1 MHSAPQKAQNLQG
14 QQGAADSAPLDWPE
28 FHLDASRDGN
38 QSLDTQLSKSNAGS
52 LVPVSGPAFTT
63 TGAATSS
70 PAVYQGILYYT
81 TNTPEGNLRLST
93 IYAVDAMTGETIWSE
108 PFPNCGKDTKQTY
121 SFSSPAV
128 TTGLVN
134 GVATTELFVGRG
146 GTGPHGCVYDL
157 DGQTGAVIWT
167 YRTSQAVESSPAI
180 MSSNSGTIVVVG
192 DNYDFVHAFSVNYT
206 GSIGGH
212 ARPIWNFNNRHDP
225 PPPGYCLNSKNC
237 GDSVWSSPAEGQVM
251 VNGTLHHYAYFG
263 VGASVD
269 HIVGRV
275 DAIDMDT
282 IINNSPLLA
291 WSFWEPNPQPNN
303 DFGSVLVYTDQS
315 GLSSRVFSGT
325 DNGDMYGLDAA
336 SGIVYFDFN
345 TSAQL
350 GNIQSTIHSTGAL
363 VNLNGTLEL
372 IFGSGC
378 SPDIYNSTCNGPNN
392 GHVWAIDA
400 LSTNSSGTVIWQSQ
414 DFGGDMVSSPDVVNE
429 GADAVIFI
437 LGPWYPGTPARGD
450 LLALDPATGSIVGD
464 YQVFNQAYGALSTPA
479 IYGGRIYVTEG
490 YNIYS
495 RHNPGGGGLASF
507 RCATCS

>member
-1 MHSAPQKAQNLQG
+1 
-14 QQGAADSAPLDWPE
+14 
-28 FHLDASRDGN
+28 
-38 QSLDTQLSKSNAGS
+38 
-52 LVPVSGPAFTT
+52 
-63 TGAATSS
+63 
-70 PAVYQGILYYT
+70 
-81 TNTPEGNLRLST
+81 
-93 IYAVDAMTGETIWSE
+93 
-108 PFPNCGKDTKQTY
+108 
-121 SFSSPAV
+121 
-128 TTGLVN
+128 
-134 GVATTELFVGRG
+134 
-146 GTGPHGCVYDL
+146 
-157 DGQTGAVIWT
+157 
-167 YRTSQAVESSPAI
+167 
-180 MSSNSGTIVVVG
+180 
-192 DNYDFVHAFSVNYT
+192 
-206 GSIGGH
+206 
-212 ARPIWNFNNRHDP
+212 
-225 PPPGYCLNSKNC
+225 
-237 GDSVWSSPAEGQVM
+237 
-251 VNGTLHHYAYFG
+251 
-263 VGASVD
+263 
-269 HIVGRV
+269 
-275 DAIDMDT
+275 
-282 IINNSPLLA
+282 
-291 WSFWEPNPQPNN
+291 
-303 DFGSVLVYTDQS
+303 
-315 GLSSRVFSGT
+315 
-325 DNGDMYGLDAA
+325 MYGLDAA